1 MVVVPGEQP
10 KVIAI
15 HTHVSVLSPDLMYFI
30 ILTVWILTLGYSL
43 VNYLE
48 YYRQN
53 TVSRMTRNLYRQI
66 LLLIT
71 HYKIKSAS
79 CSSVYIHNLFLD

>member
-15 HTHVSVLSPDLMYFI
+15 HTHVSVLPPDLMYFI
-30 ILTVWILTLGYSL
+30 IFTVWILTLGYSL

-71 HYKIKSAS
+71 HCKIKSAS
-79 CSSVYIHNLFLD
+79 CSLVYIHNLFLD